1 MEYTKEY
8 LAKFGIKPS
17 VQRIAVMKYLLNH
30 KTHPNVD
37 EIFMALH
44 SAIPTLSK
52 TTIYNTLSLFIETG
66 AVSSI
71 NIDKKNI
78 RYDADIKPHAHFR
91 CKKCHAII
99 DLPVPNVCHE
109 VFAIADIYKDLLIQ
123 DVEISLKGYC
133 QNCQKEEVSE
143 NEE

>member
-17 VQRIAVMKYLLNH
+17 VQRIAVMNYLFNH
-30 KTHPNVD
+30 KNHPNVD
-37 EIFMALH
+37 EIYMALH
-44 SAIPTLSK
+44 SNIPTLSK
-52 TTIYNTLSLFIETG
+52 TTIYNTLALFIEKG
-66 AVSSI
+66 AISSI

-91 CKKCHAII
+91 CKNCHVII

-109 VFAIADIYKDLLIQ
+109 VFEISEIYKDLLIQ
-123 DVEISLKGYC
+123 DIEISLKGFC
-133 QNCQKEEVSE
+133 QHCQKEELSE
-143 NEE
+143 KDE

>member
-8 LAKFGIKPS
+8 LAEFGIKPS
-17 VQRIAVMKYLLNH
+17 IQRIAVMKYLLNH

-37 EIFMALH
+37 EIYMALH
-44 SAIPTLSK
+44 STIPTLSK
-52 TTIYNTLSLFIETG
+52 TTIYNTLSLFVESG

-71 NIDKKNI
+71 NIDKRNI

-91 CKKCHAII
+91 CKNCHIII

-109 VFAIADIYKDLLIQ
+109 VFSISDIYKDLQIQ
-123 DVEISLKGYC
+123 DVEISLTGYC
-133 QNCQKEEVSE
+133 QHCQKDELSETEE
-143 NEE
+143 